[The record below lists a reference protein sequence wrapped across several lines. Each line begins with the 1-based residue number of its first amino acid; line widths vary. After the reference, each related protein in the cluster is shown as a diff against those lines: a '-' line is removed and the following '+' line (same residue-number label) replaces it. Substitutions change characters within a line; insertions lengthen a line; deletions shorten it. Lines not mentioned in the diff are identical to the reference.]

1 MVYTGAPKTS
11 ARTCKIATLLDAP
24 MDTVSLFGLKAIL
37 RSVWEEGGDALSK
50 GSMSACII
58 AVLMTMFL
66 KFHIKL
72 ALSNKTTIEN
82 LEMKGNPYQS
92 LYDISAKKNWEQVFG
107 GNRYLW
113 PFPVFCG
120 SGKPLGDGIYWPTN
134 RPEDN
139 EKT

>member
-1 MVYTGAPKTS
+1 MLNG
-11 ARTCKIATLLDAP
+11 
-24 MDTVSLFGLKAIL
+24 
-37 RSVWEEGGDALSK
+37 
-50 GSMSACII
+50 II

-92 LYDISAKKNWEQVFG
+92 LYDISSKKNWEQVFG

-139 EKT
+139 EKTQNSSAAQNRRQPSITSPQRNAN